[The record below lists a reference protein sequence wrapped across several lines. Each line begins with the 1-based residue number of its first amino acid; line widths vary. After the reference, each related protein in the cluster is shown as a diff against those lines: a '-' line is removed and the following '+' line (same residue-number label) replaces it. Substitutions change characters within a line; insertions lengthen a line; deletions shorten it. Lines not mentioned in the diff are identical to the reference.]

1 MITDTY
7 APTAYRP
14 DRIPLQPPPAERS
27 WFRRASRVHL
37 SWGNTQELA
46 PAKFFHKD
54 SPERLRLREQAERK
68 DAEKKANGIYQPRVT
83 ETQDFH
89 YIHDH
94 QRYRFAQLS
103 VGGRFWMNLYVF
115 GKWGFIIL
123 LPVTLVAYFVTLMA
137 IDDHWLVYTKR
148 SFNEFYSWFLGI
160 PLIMWAIGSLVIH
173 KLPQLWI
180 RPARGPLWEFN
191 RQTGMVTLFD
201 YDNNGEYKK
210 NGTIGE
216 LTAPFHEF
224 DAYVIS
230 SPDRQG
236 LPLNVLEL
244 THRYRDIRFNLAP
257 ILHQSDDANEHF
269 ALWDY
274 LQNYMDVSRPLPD
287 IPYLEQ
293 FRHLDPTTAEH
304 DRRTGRDPRY
314 WVDMDDDTFKAKIK
328 EVLAGIRNIDTLRRS
343 NLMAQYVEYPL

>member
-1 MITDTY
+1 MIY

-14 DRIPLQPPPAERS
+14 DRIPEQAPSTERS
-27 WFRRASRVHL
+27 WLKKLGRVRL
-37 SWGNTQELA
+37 PWGNTLELA

-54 SPERLRLREQAERK
+54 SPERLRIREQVERE
-68 DAEKKANGIYQPRVT
+68 DAEKKANSTYKPRIT
-83 ETQDFH
+83 ETEDFH
-89 YIHDH
+89 HIYDH

-103 VGGRFWMNLYVF
+103 VGGRFWINLYVF

-123 LPVTLVAYFVTLMA
+123 IPPTLFAHIALVATGSEPWLEVTKTAL
-137 IDDHWLVYTKR
+137 LEV
-148 SFNEFYSWFLGI
+148 YSWFLGT
-160 PLIMWAIGSLVIH
+160 PLAMWLISGLVIH
-173 KLPQLWI
+173 KLPKLWI
-180 RPARGPLWEFN
+180 RPSRGPLWELN
-191 RQTGMVTLFD
+191 RQTGMVTVFD

-236 LPLNVLEL
+236 LPLNVLNL
-244 THRYRDIRFNLAP
+244 SHRYRDIRINFAP
-257 ILHQSDDANEHF
+257 LVHQSDDVNEHF

-274 LQNYMDVSRPLPD
+274 IQNYMDVSRPLPD

-293 FRHLDPTTAEH
+293 YRHLDPITAEH

-314 WVDMDDDTFKAKIK
+314 WVDMDEETFKAKVNEI
-328 EVLAGIRNIDTLRRS
+328 LTGIRNIDTLRRP
-343 NLMAQYVEYPL
+343 NLMAQYCQYVD